1 MSTVWTNLSGLEFS
15 QRYVNAEGIRTRVIE
30 AGNGEGDPLI
40 FLHGTGGHAEA
51 YSRNIKEHAK
61 HFKVYVIDFVGHG
74 YSDKPDVPYTIP
86 VYADHVLKFMDA
98 LGIQKAH
105 LSGESL
111 GGWVS
116 AWLAIH
122 HPHRVAKLVLNTA
135 GGLIADPKVMER
147 LRTLTRQAVE
157 QPTREFIKIRLEFLM
172 LSKTSVTDELID
184 IRYEIYAQPEMRKA
198 VENILVLQEME
209 VRVKNMLSEEDLAK
223 ITAPTFVIWTS
234 HDPTAGIEVGE
245 RFAKAIPNARM
256 KVIENAGHWPQY
268 EQANEFNELHINFL
282 NEGDR

>member
-1 MSTVWTNLSGLEFS
+1 MCLYHSGICGS
-15 QRYVNAEGIRTRVIE
+15 CIE
-30 AGNGEGDPLI
+30 IYG
-40 FLHGTGGHAEA
+40 
-51 YSRNIKEHAK
+51 
-61 HFKVYVIDFVGHG
+61 
-74 YSDKPDVPYTIP
+74 
-86 VYADHVLKFMDA
+86 A

-116 AWLAIH
+116 TWLAIH

-184 IRYEIYAQPEMRKA
+184 IRYEIYSQPEMRKA

>member
-1 MSTVWTNLSGLEFS
+1 
-15 QRYVNAEGIRTRVIE
+15 
-30 AGNGEGDPLI
+30 
-40 FLHGTGGHAEA
+40 
-51 YSRNIKEHAK
+51 
-61 HFKVYVIDFVGHG
+61 
-74 YSDKPDVPYTIP
+74 
-86 VYADHVLKFMDA
+86 
-98 LGIQKAH
+98 
-105 LSGESL
+105 
-111 GGWVS
+111 
-116 AWLAIH
+116 
-122 HPHRVAKLVLNTA
+122 
-135 GGLIADPKVMER
+135 
-147 LRTLTRQAVE
+147 
-157 QPTREFIKIRLEFLM
+157 M

-184 IRYEIYAQPEMRKA
+184 IRYEIYSQPEMRKA

-234 HDPTAGIEVGE
+234 HDPTAGIEVEE